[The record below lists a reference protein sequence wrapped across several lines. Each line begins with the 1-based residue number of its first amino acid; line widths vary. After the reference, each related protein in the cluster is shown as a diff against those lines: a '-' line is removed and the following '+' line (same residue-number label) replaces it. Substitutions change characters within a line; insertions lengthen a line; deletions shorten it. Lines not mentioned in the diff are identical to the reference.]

1 MALRFSANSH
11 PTLGVEIELGVI
23 NQQTGQLTMDVPAML
38 ARRPDAWADSIKPE
52 FMQSYLEFNTG
63 ICRTVRDVRED
74 LSEKLRWGYETAADM
89 GNTLLW
95 SGTHPL
101 SHWQDQQL
109 TEDDR
114 YQWLVD
120 TMQLGV
126 RRLLVFG
133 LHVHVGVDSGD
144 KAIQMCDRL
153 LRHLPVLLALS
164 ANSPHWC
171 GRSTGLHSYRS
182 KVMESL
188 PTAGLPETMRNWS
201 EYNWLIDHLIAT
213 DFIHSPREIW
223 WDVRPVARLGTV
235 EIRVMDTPIS
245 MQHLLGMVAL
255 IQCIVAGISD
265 DIDRGMYLVDCH
277 PMIAR
282 QNKWHAARYGLN
294 ATLADPD
301 TMLAVGVKQ
310 QARRLLDLCNGY
322 AEKLDCVQ
330 ELGFVERI
338 LEQGTGASIQQRVS
352 DRSDG
357 DMNQVVSAILDETG
371 RPWDPPND

>member
-1 MALRFSANSH
+1 MAIT
-11 PTLGVEIELGVI
+11 P
-23 NQQTGQLTMDVPAML
+23 
-38 ARRPDAWADSIKPE
+38 
-52 FMQSYLEFNTG
+52 
-63 ICRTVRDVRED
+63 RTIFTNP
-74 LSEKLRWGYETAADM
+74 GTAAVAAASLFAMTAAGMAMFMSCPSQSTYEAPCDYAVDVYEVSDSPCDLM
-89 GNTLLW
+89 
-95 SGTHPL
+95 S
-101 SHWQDQQL
+101 QD
-109 TEDDR
+109 
-114 YQWLVD
+114 
-120 TMQLGV
+120 
-126 RRLLVFG
+126 
-133 LHVHVGVDSGD
+133 
-144 KAIQMCDRL
+144 
-153 LRHLPVLLALS
+153 LPVERA
-164 ANSPHWC
+164 
-171 GRSTGLHSYRS
+171 
-182 KVMESL
+182 
-188 PTAGLPETMRNWS
+188 NWS

-223 WDVRPVARLGTV
+223 WDVRPVASLGTV

-310 QARRLLDLCNGY
+310 QARRLLDLCTGY
-322 AEKLDCVQ
+322 AQKLDCVQ

-371 RPWDPPND
+371 RPWDSPND